1 MTTQKKSSK
10 KHNIKNLLKFED
22 YWAIILGFA
31 ILLCTLFIFSINYT
45 KSIKGDLNTYNSI
58 LKVEGEKAPFKTIEW
73 YEANDEKSSLE
84 FTRIPFIS
92 KISELFSK
100 PYSWSDDPLKSIYLS
115 EEEASKLTVQNEAE
129 YEEAAAN
136 ASNAKEIA
144 LDSQNAAA
152 ESNYEDKDLNA
163 KAEEDINTWYEFK
176 GNEASAKS
184 DSIVEP
190 YNLIPELI
198 VLGIALC
205 ILFSIGI
212 HFMGKSVKEFA
223 LGFPVVFI
231 VAVLAYIFAS
241 QVNLKAWGLE
251 YVVWALLIGFLVSNT
266 IGTPKIVLKASET
279 EFFIK
284 TGLVLLGSTVLFNK
298 ILLIGIPGI
307 FVTWCVTPVVLIT
320 TYWFGQKILKIE
332 SKSLNITISADMSV
346 SGVSAA
352 IAAAGASKAKKE
364 ELTLA
369 VGISILFTSLMMV
382 IMPLIIK
389 KLGLNPVLGGAW
401 IGGTVDS
408 TGAVVAAGELL
419 GPVARDVAST
429 IKMIQNILIGVMA
442 FGVAT
447 YWSLKVERDSSSAKK
462 ISAKVLLKEVWGN
475 FPKFVL
481 GFIFASIFF
490 SVIYFILGNDVA
502 NVFIDKGIVKSIIS
516 PLQGWIFCLAFASI
530 GLSTNFREL
539 FKYFKGG
546 KPIILYVCGQL
557 LNIALTFLAAYL
569 MFNVVF
575 TDITEKLLK

>member
-1 MTTQKKSSK
+1 MLTQKRSSK
-10 KHNIKNLLKFED
+10 KYNIKNLLKFED

-31 ILLCTLFIFSINYT
+31 ILLCTLFVFSINYT
-45 KSIKGDLNTYNSI
+45 KSIKADLNNYNSI
-58 LKVEGEKAPFKTIEW
+58 LKAEGEKAPFKTIEW
-73 YEANDEKSSLE
+73 YEANDEKSSLK
-84 FTRIPFIS
+84 FTSIPFIS
-92 KISELFSK
+92 QISELFSK
-100 PYSWSDDPLKSIYLS
+100 PYSWNDDPLKSIYLS
-115 EEEASKLTVQNEAE
+115 KEEASKLSAENEVK

-136 ASNAKEIA
+136 ASSAKEIA
-144 LDSQNAAA
+144 LNSQNAAA
-152 ESNYEDKDLNA
+152 EANYKDEDLNI
-163 KAEEDINTWYEFK
+163 KAEEDINTWYELK
-176 GNEASAKS
+176 GIEDSAKS
-184 DSIVEP
+184 ESSIKP
-190 YNLIPELI
+190 YNLIPSLI
-198 VLGIALC
+198 ILGIVLC

-231 VAVLAYIFAS
+231 VAVLAYILAS

-284 TGLVLLGSTVLFNK
+284 TGLVLLGSTVLINK
-298 ILLIGIPGI
+298 MLLIGIPGI
-307 FVTWCVTPVVLIT
+307 FVTWCVTPIVLIT

-352 IAAAGASKAKKE
+352 IAAASASKAKKE

-389 KLGLNPVLGGAW
+389 KLGLNPVLAGAW

-447 YWSLKVERDSSSAKK
+447 YWSLKVERNSTSEKN
-462 ISAKVLLKEVWGN
+462 ISAKVLFKEIWTN

-481 GFIFASIFF
+481 GFLFASILF
-490 SVIYFILGNDVA
+490 SFIYFILGSDVA
-502 NVFIDKGIVKSIIS
+502 NVFIDKGMVKSIIS
-516 PLQGWIFCLAFASI
+516 PLQGWLFCLAFASI
-530 GLSTNFREL
+530 GLSTNFRDL

-546 KPIILYVCGQL
+546 KPIILYVCGQA
-557 LNIALTFLAAYL
+557 LNILLTFLAAYL

-575 TDITEKLLK
+575 TNITEKLLK

>member
-58 LKVEGEKAPFKTIEW
+58 LQVEGEKAPFKTIEW

-176 GNEASAKS
+176 GNEAPAKS